1 MKLFQGS
8 IYIFV
13 VDSVS
18 IRVGFKFN
26 FDAFLVSRYK
36 GVNPKVCN
44 KKSGYND
51 YSIGPSYS
59 FEVVFNRRVDVSN
72 LLCWRE

>member
-1 MKLFQGS
+1 MHFWCP
-8 IYIFV
+8 
-13 VDSVS
+13 D
-18 IRVGFKFN
+18 IRV
-26 FDAFLVSRYK
+26 
-36 GVNPKVCN
+36 VNPKVCN